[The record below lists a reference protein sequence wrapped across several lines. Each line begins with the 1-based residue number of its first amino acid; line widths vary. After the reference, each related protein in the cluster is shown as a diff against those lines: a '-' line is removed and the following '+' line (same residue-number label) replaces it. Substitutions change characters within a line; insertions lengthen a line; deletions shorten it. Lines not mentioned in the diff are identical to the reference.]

1 MVGSKIRWCVRGT
14 STGKIAA
21 LQLSLSKKPVVQ
33 KLGLLRGTGSL
44 RLAGTNLKMEATE
57 LEGPQGHLTRNTVRG
72 LTMTGGYL
80 VCLVLVV
87 YPDY

>member
-1 MVGSKIRWCVRGT
+1 M
-14 STGKIAA
+14 
-21 LQLSLSKKPVVQ
+21 VQ

-57 LEGPQGHLTRNTVRG
+57 RGGPQGHLTRNTVRG
-72 LTMTGGYL
+72 LTMTGGYYAQNRTIRTGL
-80 VCLVLVV
+80 ISYGVCLVLVV